1 MRKLVGRVMF
11 GLIVLALMGSCTT
24 AQKAETPKADTAA
37 ITAAVDSINKAFTA
51 AIAARD
57 TESVVSFYA
66 DDAEV
71 LPPGSPRASGKD
83 GIRAAWVG
91 FLRIPDLSLTPQSV
105 KVLNSDAGDLVV
117 DVGSYTMKAKG
128 PKGPIEDVGKYVTVY
143 RKTDAGWRIVV
154 DTFNSDKAPSGH

>member
-1 MRKLVGRVMF
+1 MRTFVGRGVF
-11 GLIVLALMGSCTT
+11 GVIVLALMGSCTT
-24 AQKAETPKADTAA
+24 AQKAEAPKADTAV
-37 ITAAVDSINKAFTA
+37 ITAAIDSLNKAFTA
-51 AIAARD
+51 AVAARD
-57 TESVVSFYA
+57 TETVVSFYA

-71 LPPGSPRASGKD
+71 LPPGAPRSTGRD

-91 FLRIPDLSLTPQSV
+91 FLRMPDLSLTPQSV

-117 DVGSYTMKAKG
+117 DVGSYTMSVKG

-143 RKTDAGWRIVV
+143 KKTDGGWKIVV